1 MQAVNDNNDAHHS
14 MPDSPLLARSSR
26 ALVVIGVHVLVVY
39 LIATSLGIV
48 KAPSFVKPM
57 EATIIE
63 TQQEQPKPVEVV
75 KPEIEDPQLD
85 IAPPDTLPIPEVE
98 VPVEA
103 VSESQVAAAPAQA
116 MEATELAVSNR
127 VAPVYPPASRR
138 ANEQGVVSFRIL
150 VDERGKPL
158 QVNVLKS
165 SGFPRLDEAAAQAI
179 RKWTFVPPTRNGA
192 KVQSWSRVQV
202 RFELNN
208 A

>member
-1 MQAVNDNNDAHHS
+1 MQTVKGDNNTHS
-14 MPDSPLLARSSR
+14 VPERQALGRGGR
-26 ALVVIGVHVLVVY
+26 ALLVIGAHVIVVY
-39 LIATSLGIV
+39 LIATSLGVI

-63 TQQEQPKPVEVV
+63 TPQEKVKPVEVV
-75 KPEIEDPQLD
+75 KPDLEEPTLD
-85 IAPPDTLPIPEVE
+85 VTPETLPIPEVE

-103 VSESQVAAAPAQA
+103 TTEQPMAAAPTDAV
-116 MEATELAVSNR
+116 ESTELAVSNR

-138 ANEQGVVSFRIL
+138 AGEEGVATFRIL

-165 SGFPRLDEAAAQAI
+165 SGHPRLDEAAAAAI
-179 RKWTFVPPTRNGA
+179 RKWTFVPPTRNGT

-202 RFELNN
+202 RFELS
-208 A
+208 AA